1 MEHDTNKPLKLDE
14 LILTDSKNFR
24 EYAARYSEDE
34 LLDVLNQC
42 KNSPEKRNAIFEI
55 LKIQRE
61 LSSVL
66 EEEYWDDLN
75 LKVLLDKFYANPDPS
90 SFRNILIENDAENP
104 ELSFKCWLLKYF
116 TLLVEGKSLSDEEK
130 ESLDEFKIDLS
141 NLPLINKLKVELEL
155 DLNAIYSIEHNQFID
170 ISDNNL
176 LKESMEW
183 LVDSASELYS
193 RRVSNGRLDGKKFIL
208 WHCAYHDSPDWL
220 KLFGEDVVEYEL
232 WDEYIPCSNHASKL
246 SLINKINSSSVE
258 ELEKMYGKSYL
269 SRNRN

>member
-1 MEHDTNKPLKLDE
+1 MEHDTNTLKLDE

-104 ELSFKCWLLKYF
+104 ELSFKC
-116 TLLVEGKSLSDEEK
+116 
-130 ESLDEFKIDLS
+130 
-141 NLPLINKLKVELEL
+141 
-155 DLNAIYSIEHNQFID
+155 
-170 ISDNNL
+170 
-176 LKESMEW
+176 
-183 LVDSASELYS
+183 
-193 RRVSNGRLDGKKFIL
+193 
-208 WHCAYHDSPDWL
+208 
-220 KLFGEDVVEYEL
+220 LFYVV
-232 WDEYIPCSNHASKL
+232 
-246 SLINKINSSSVE
+246 
-258 ELEKMYGKSYL
+258 
-269 SRNRN
+269 NRG